1 MAMGTRKKRER
12 QEEFWIASNAVV
24 EPPGNAFYDQL
35 NRILDEHKFD
45 QKVEALCRKFY
56 KKSPYGRP
64 SITPGVYFRSLLIGY
79 FEGLDSERGIAWR
92 VADSLSLR
100 KFLGY
105 ALDEET
111 PDHSTLS
118 RTRRLYWLETHKA
131 VFGWVIGILTGEG
144 LIHGRTISID
154 ATTLEANAAMK
165 SIVRRDNEQSY
176 NDYLKGMAGA
186 AGIENPTREQLARLD
201 RKRKKKGS
209 NDEWKSPAD
218 PDARITKMKDGTTH
232 LAHKAEHAV
241 DLSSGALLAI
251 TLQPASEGDTST
263 IQKTLEEAQSIV
275 DEIRE
280 NGVEEVVADKGYHS
294 GEVLK
299 DLHDEGVR
307 TYIPEPDRGPR
318 HWEGKAVEQQRTYE
332 NRRRVRG
339 NRGKRLQKTRSE
351 LTERSFAHM
360 YDTGGMR
367 RVHLRG
373 RDNILKRLLVQGAAF
388 NLSLILRKALGAGKP
403 RQLPGLCGEP
413 FAFCARLL
421 TRLRAIMEALDRISR
436 RRLDFVLQSSVF
448 KNNSFE
454 IGPELPA
461 SSIFCRL
468 PETAITATGC

>member
-1 MAMGTRKKRER
+1 M
-12 QEEFWIASNAVV
+12 EE
-24 EPPGNAFYDQL
+24 PG
-35 NRILDEHKFD
+35 
-45 QKVEALCRKFY
+45 
-56 KKSPYGRP
+56 
-64 SITPGVYFRSLLIGY
+64 
-79 FEGLDSERGIAWR
+79 
-92 VADSLSLR
+92 
-100 KFLGY
+100 
-105 ALDEET
+105 
-111 PDHSTLS
+111 
-118 RTRRLYWLETHKA
+118 
-131 VFGWVIGILTGEG
+131 
-144 LIHGRTISID
+144 
-154 ATTLEANAAMK
+154 
-165 SIVRRDNEQSY
+165 
-176 NDYLKGMAGA
+176 
-186 AGIENPTREQLARLD
+186 
-201 RKRKKKGS
+201 GS
-209 NDEWKSPAD
+209 G
-218 PDARITKMKDGTTH
+218 ARITKMKDGTTH

-403 RQLPGLCGEP
+403 RQLPGFCGEL
-413 FAFCARLL
+413 FAFFARLL
-421 TRLRAIMEALDRISR
+421 TRLRAFMEALDRISHR
-436 RRLDFVLQSSVF
+436 RPVFVLQSSVF